1 MDEEFIKQFIGKQ
14 VAVVGF
20 GVDLGAGVK
29 GKIVSVNDGI
39 LRMEGGD
46 SLAFFDIDGIYAI
59 LPDEAI

>member
-14 VAVVGF
+14 AAVVGF
-20 GVDLGAGVK
+20 GVDLVSGVR
-29 GKIVSVNDGI
+29 GRIVSVDNGI

-46 SLAFFDIDGIYAI
+46 SFAFFDIDGIYAI